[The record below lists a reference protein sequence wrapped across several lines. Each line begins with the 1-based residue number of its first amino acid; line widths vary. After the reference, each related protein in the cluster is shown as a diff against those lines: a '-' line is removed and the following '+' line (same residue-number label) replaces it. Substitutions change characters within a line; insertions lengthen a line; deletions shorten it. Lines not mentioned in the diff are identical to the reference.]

1 MTITTTQTTKEKY
14 GLLFYNYGEEVWKV
28 EKGDRVAQA
37 MFINFLK
44 CDNDVVENTRKG
56 GWGSTNV

>member
-1 MTITTTQTTKEKY
+1 MREKY
-14 GLLFYNYGEEVWKV
+14 GLLFYNYGKEAWEV

-44 CDNDVVENTRKG
+44 CDDDYADGERKG
-56 GWGSTNV
+56 GFGSTNK